1 MSAFVEEEFIGEHGI
16 EMSAKHFVVV
26 NVF

>member
-1 MSAFVEEEFIGEHGI
+1 MSAFVEEEFMGEHGI
-16 EMSAKHFVVV
+16 KMSAKHFVVV